1 MDFRSSGSVERDIY
15 HPADKSANVNV
26 LIQTDNDEAPE
37 FRYSG
42 HCCAMVIVGEDD
54 ATANVVGTI
63 NTEETAALLRGLDS
77 LIQCLIK
84 RNPLAGGVFLTTRLA
99 ELEKGSSSGS
109 LADMLFGGGDDDE

>member
-84 RNPLAGGVFLTTRLA
+84 RNPLAGGGIPDNETGRTG
-99 ELEKGSSSGS
+99 KGIIVRVP
-109 LADMLFGGGDDDE
+109 GGYALRRR